1 MSRDCGPRDYPFRYW
16 GEKMWAAECIAR
28 KVEPMSSVLDSW
40 AEESEFKPGR
50 MLDLGYGVRMRV
62 FERVEAPVYSPEG
75 LPFWSNDPDQYDLTP
90 DERVDRDLDAYD
102 IREYDRCC
110 SCGAWDCEFA

>member
-1 MSRDCGPRDYPFRYW
+1 MSRTVTRGNSCNYPRRYV
-16 GEKMWAAECIAR
+16 GEKLWHAETIAR
-28 KVEPMSSVLDSW
+28 RIEPMSSVLDSW

-62 FERVEAPVYSPEG
+62 FERVER
-75 LPFWSNDPDQYDLTP
+75 LPFWSNDPEQWLTP
-90 DERVDRDLDAYD
+90 DERVDRGLPAYEFRD
-102 IREYDRCC
+102 DDTCC